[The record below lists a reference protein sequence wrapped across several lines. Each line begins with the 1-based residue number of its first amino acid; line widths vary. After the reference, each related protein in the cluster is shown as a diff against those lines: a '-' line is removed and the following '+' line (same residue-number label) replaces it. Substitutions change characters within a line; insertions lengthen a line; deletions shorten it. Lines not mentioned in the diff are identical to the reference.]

1 MNNLKVK
8 MPTDRK
14 FKNLLKHYVDQLT
27 VGLIL
32 VIIMVIINLIITR
45 S

>member
-8 MPTDRK
+8 MPTNRK
-14 FKNLLKHYVDQLT
+14 FKNLLNHYTDQLT

-32 VIIMVIINLIITR
+32 VIIMVIVNLIITR